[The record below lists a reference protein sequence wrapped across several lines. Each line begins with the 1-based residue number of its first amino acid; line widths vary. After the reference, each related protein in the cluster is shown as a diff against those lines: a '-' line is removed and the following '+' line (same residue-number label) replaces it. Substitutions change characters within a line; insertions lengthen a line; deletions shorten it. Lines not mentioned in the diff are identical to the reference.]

1 MNNSSLFTHQTT
13 TLISE
18 LTNTPSSQITEFIIE
33 KESLKYKACSFK
45 LKEEQIICRHAHIT
59 PKKIGQFVTFWKR
72 NLTKQTAP
80 FSESD
85 TFDFFL
91 IITKKDNTIGYFKFP
106 KSILIE
112 KGIISNQLSEGK
124 RGFRVYP
131 PWDITSNKQALNTQ
145 KWQLNYFIK
154 TI

>member
-1 MNNSSLFTHQTT
+1 MNNNSLFTHQTT

-18 LTNTPSSQITEFIIE
+18 LTNTPSSEITGFIIE

-72 NLTKQTAP
+72 NLAKQTQP

-85 TFDFFL
+85 TFDYFF
-91 IITKKDNTIGYFKFP
+91 IVTEKATNVGYFKFP
-106 KSILIE
+106 KQVLIE
-112 KGIISNQLSEGK
+112 KGIISSQHNAGK

-131 PWDITSNKQALNTQ
+131 PWDITINKQALNTQ